1 MSGAGRT
8 TGLPDFLVIGA
19 MRAGTTSI
27 YRYLSAH
34 PEVFLVPKEL
44 QFFTVHF
51 DEGLDWYRN
60 RFRPAGDRA
69 AGEATADY
77 FARASAMDRIAA
89 TLPEA
94 RLIVSLRNPSERAWS
109 HYWLLR
115 SRGRESRSF
124 EAVFEQEAAALSAG
138 SPPAGVIYL
147 PHSRYDEHL
156 ERLFRLFA
164 PSQVH
169 ISIFERM
176 VAEPEPFYRSVT
188 RFLHVDPSFVP
199 ENLGDPV
206 NAFVGFRS
214 LRLRRLTQRL
224 PQPAARVVGR
234 FNSLRGAPRP
244 TMEDATRRRLDRYF
258 APHVR
263 RVEELLG
270 YEVPEWRPPSADSA
284 GQAP

>member
-1 MSGAGRT
+1 MSGAGPA
-8 TGLPDFLVIGA
+8 GDLPDFLVIGA

-34 PEVFLVPKEL
+34 PEVFLAPKEL

-51 DEGLDWYRN
+51 DEGLDWYRA
-60 RFRPAGDRA
+60 RFGPAGDRV

-77 FARASAMDRIAA
+77 LARASAMDRIAA

-124 EAVFEQEAAALSAG
+124 EAVFEQEAASSTGGSA
-138 SPPAGVIYL
+138 PTGVIYL
-147 PHSRYDEHL
+147 PHSRYDQHL
-156 ERLFRLFA
+156 ERLFRLFR

-176 VAEPEPFYRSVT
+176 VAEPESFYHSVT
-188 RFLHVDPSFVP
+188 RFLHVDSSFVP
-199 ENLGDPV
+199 ANLGDPV

-224 PQPAARVVGR
+224 PRTAGRVVGR
-234 FNSLRGAPRP
+234 LNSRRGAPRP
-244 TMEDATRRRLDRYF
+244 LMEDATRRRLDQYF
-258 APHVR
+258 APHVH

-270 YEVPEWRPPSADSA
+270 YEVPEWRPRSA
-284 GQAP
+284 GSAERAP